1 MKPAASPL
9 FVALALVMASASPVA
24 QAQTVTAAP
33 PAGELSGTWVNPR
46 GSVKVKT
53 GECGADVCGWIVWA
67 NDQARSDAREAGV
80 DKLVGT
86 MLLKDFHTVS
96 PDHWEGHVYV
106 PDMGGTYFSRMERLD
121 PEHLK
126 ISGCVL
132 GGWICKSQVWLKD

>member
-1 MKPAASPL
+1 MKPAASLL
-9 FVALALVMASASPVA
+9 FAALALVTAITSPVA
-24 QAQTVTAAP
+24 QAQTTAAP
-33 PAGELSGTWVNPR
+33 GELSGTWVNPR

-53 GECGADVCGWIVWA
+53 GECGTDVCGWIVWA
-67 NDQARSDAREAGV
+67 NDQAMSDAREAGV

-86 MLLKDFHTVS
+86 MLLKDYRTVS

>member
-1 MKPAASPL
+1 MKPAASLL
-9 FVALALVMASASPVA
+9 FAALALVTAIASPVA
-24 QAQTVTAAP
+24 QAQTTAAP
-33 PAGELSGTWVNPR
+33 GELSGTWVNPR

-53 GECGADVCGWIVWA
+53 GECGTDVCGWIVWA
-67 NDQARSDAREAGV
+67 NDQAMSDAREAGV

-86 MLLKDFHTVS
+86 MLLKDYRTVS